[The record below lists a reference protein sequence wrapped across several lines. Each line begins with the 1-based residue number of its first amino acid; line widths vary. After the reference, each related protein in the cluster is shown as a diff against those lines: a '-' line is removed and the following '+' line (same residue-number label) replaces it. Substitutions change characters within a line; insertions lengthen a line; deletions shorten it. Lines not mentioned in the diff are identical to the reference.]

1 VLKTSL
7 ALFVSSALLAPSL
20 TFADSREEK
29 VAKYIKE
36 IESGNAK
43 ARADAAKEIGNIA
56 AIKVS
61 YAKPAIEPMLKLL
74 KDKEANVRAAAAEA
88 LGKLDEPKKTVKP
101 LIDLVKDDK
110 EQQVKV
116 AAAVGL
122 GLIGEPAKDAV
133 KVLRDTAQAA
143 RQDKN
148 MRLAQ
153 ACQQAIQN
161 INGARKK

>member
-1 VLKTSL
+1 MCRIALILGTLIIAIPTVL
-7 ALFVSSALLAPSL
+7 
-20 TFADSREEK
+20 ADSREEK

-36 IESGNAK
+36 IESGNTK
-43 ARADAAKEIGNIA
+43 ARAEAAKEIGNIA

-61 YAKPAIEPMLKLL
+61 YAKPAVEPMLKLL
-74 KDKEANVRAAAAEA
+74 KDKEASVRAAAAEA
-88 LGKLDEPKKTVKP
+88 LGKCDEPKKTVKP
-101 LIDLVKDDK
+101 LTDLLKDDK

-122 GLIGEPAKDAV
+122 GLIGEPAKDAI

>member
-1 VLKTSL
+1 MKSMALVLG
-7 ALFVSSALLAPSL
+7 ALIISVPAAL
-20 TFADSREEK
+20 ADSREEK
-29 VAKYIKE
+29 VAKYIKD

-43 ARADAAKEIGNIA
+43 ARAEAAKEIGNIA
-56 AIKVS
+56 AIRVS

-74 KDKEANVRAAAAEA
+74 KDKEASVRAAAAEA
-88 LGKLDEPKKTVKP
+88 LGKCDEPKKTVKP
-101 LIDLVKDDK
+101 LIDLLKEDK

-116 AAAVGL
+116 GAAVGL

-133 KVLRDTAQAA
+133 KILRETAQAA

>member
-1 VLKTSL
+1 MSR
-7 ALFVSSALLAPSL
+7 SALILGTLIIAVPAVW
-20 TFADSREEK
+20 ADSREEK

-36 IESGNAK
+36 MEGGNAK

-88 LGKLDEPKKTVKP
+88 LGKVDEPKKTVKP
-101 LIDLVKDDK
+101 LTELLKDDK

-116 AAAVGL
+116 SAAVGL